1 MMFEKEHCAKL
12 HFMPQFSTQLRGL
25 RVPVR
30 RVVPMP
36 GTISKNKKIIELKR
50 RDIKLLTVDRCLTE

>member
-1 MMFEKEHCAKL
+1 MFEKEHRAKL
-12 HFMPQFSTQLRGL
+12 LSMPQFSTQLRGL

-36 GTISKNKKIIELKR
+36 GIDFKKQKDYRAAKERHKA
-50 RDIKLLTVDRCLTE
+50 THCG